1 MSTQP
6 FEPTRYKARQR
17 QQWDNVAA
25 GWRKWWPSFEQGPQ
39 HLSDRLVELSDV
51 QPGQSVLAIATGIG
65 EPAVTAAHRVG
76 PTGYVLAT
84 DQAPQM
90 LAIARERAAELG
102 LQQIE
107 FLELDAESLD
117 LTDSTFDAVLCRWG
131 LMFLPDLAQALAGM
145 YRLLIPGGRLA
156 ASVWDVPANVPI
168 ISLAMQVARQ
178 VLQVPPPPAG
188 TPGPFSL
195 SDSTAL
201 KQVLTQIGFTDVR
214 SERLTLTF
222 EFKSAEEYARRP
234 RDIAA
239 PLIALLADHSTER
252 QAEVWRAI
260 EDAARQYAMA
270 DGSIRMPNETICVVG
285 RR

>member
-222 EFKSAEEYARRP
+222 EFKSSEEYARRP